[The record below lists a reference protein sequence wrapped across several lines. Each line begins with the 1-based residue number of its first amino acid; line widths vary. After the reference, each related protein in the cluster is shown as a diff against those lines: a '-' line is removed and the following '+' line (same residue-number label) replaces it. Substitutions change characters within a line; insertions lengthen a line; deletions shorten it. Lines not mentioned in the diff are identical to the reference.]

1 MIIQNRYIAASFF
14 ALTIACTASPA
25 LAQFGALLGG
35 GGAAKQTAGDPDAFL
50 KSAQSAEKLM
60 RNSVTLLARGLS
72 SKEKAA
78 ELEAN
83 RNAANAITN
92 PEEKKA
98 KLLEVSKQEQAAA
111 NEALNNSKMADDIKK
126 MDSAKKEQVS
136 GAAFNFMLALL
147 QDKDLVGQAS
157 GLISSLS
164 SNPMNISK
172 VGGIKDVAASL
183 QNQITDASQV
193 AGKMSQLFSAV
204 GVTAPASKDE
214 KPKTTAAVAGD

>member
-1 MIIQNRYIAASFF
+1 MIIQNRYLAGTIF
-14 ALTIACTASPA
+14 ALAVACTASPA
-25 LAQFGALLGG
+25 MAQFGALSGLGG
-35 GGAAKQTAGDPDAFL
+35 GAKQTAGDPDAFL
-50 KSAQSAEKLM
+50 KSALAAEKLM
-60 RNSVTLLARGLS
+60 RNSVTLLSRGLS

-98 KLLEVSKQEQAAA
+98 KLLEVSRQELAVA
-111 NEALNNSKMADDIKK
+111 NEALNNSKLADDIKK
-126 MDSAKKEQVS
+126 MDTAKTEQIS

-147 QDKDLVGQAS
+147 QDKDLVTQAS

-172 VGGIKDVAASL
+172 LGAIKDVAASL
-183 QNQITDASQV
+183 QNQITDGSQII
-193 AGKMSQLFSAV
+193 GKMPAIFSVV
-204 GVTAPASKDE
+204 GVAAPASKDE
-214 KPKTTAAVAGD
+214 KPKTTMAVAGD